1 VERAAL
7 PRLHVQRTK
16 LDCNGVPPTFAYL
29 LMFMIWV
36 FVACLVWLTAGFMFL
51 ITRTRVFSR
60 PLCFAMA
67 GTFPFVFAYQL
78 IAAPFVAALLL
89 AAFATWKILEPGAST
104 TTQNPL
110 IIAVSL
116 SAAFLSFGTMLTMSL
131 AGFYEGWRTGW
142 ACAKGRRFQEVLY
155 EGPTV
160 KLLGR
165 LLQKARSIVPPLSFF
180 RKP

>member
-1 VERAAL
+1 
-7 PRLHVQRTK
+7 
-16 LDCNGVPPTFAYL
+16 
-29 LMFMIWV
+29 
-36 FVACLVWLTAGFMFL
+36 
-51 ITRTRVFSR
+51 
-60 PLCFAMA
+60 MA

-78 IAAPFVAALLL
+78 IGAPFVAALLL
-89 AAFATWKILEPGAST
+89 AAFAIWKILEPGAST

-110 IIAVSL
+110 VIAVGI

-142 ACAKGRRFQEVLY
+142 AYAKGRRFQEVLY

-165 LLQKARSIVPPLSFF
+165 LLQEARSIVPPLSFF
-180 RKP
+180 RRR